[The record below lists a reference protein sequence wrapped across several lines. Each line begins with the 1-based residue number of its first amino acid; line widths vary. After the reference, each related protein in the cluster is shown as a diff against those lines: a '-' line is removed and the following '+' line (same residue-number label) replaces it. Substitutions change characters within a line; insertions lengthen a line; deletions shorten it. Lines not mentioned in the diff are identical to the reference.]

1 MQTRGRGLLRS
12 GSGKIFGEASF
23 ELGLCKDFSLVLR
36 REFYLRGNEEQRWRW
51 ECVQVLCGLVCQSRG
66 FVLERSHKFARVIED
81 QIVGNLGNQV
91 ES

>member
-1 MQTRGRGLLRS
+1 MPTSVQMRGRGLLRS

-51 ECVQVLCGLVCQSRG
+51 ECVRVQSRG

-81 QIVGNLGNQV
+81 QIVGNLGN
-91 ES
+91 